1 MTDRLIQIGNVT
13 LETPFVMAPLAGIT
27 DAVTRRLCAE
37 MGASLTTTEMVSAKG
52 LFYGDRNSEKLIYIE
67 EDAGPTSIQ
76 IFGSE
81 PDVMA
86 YAARRL
92 DELDNCILDINM
104 GCPVPKVV
112 KNGDGSA
119 LLKNPELAHDVVRAV
134 VNNTSKPVT
143 VKIRKGFDDE
153 HINALEIASAI
164 ECAGASAICI
174 HGRTR
179 TQYYSGKADW
189 DIIRRVKENS
199 SIPVIGNGD
208 VFSAEDAFEMMK
220 QTGCDMVMIARGA
233 LGNPWIFRDL
243 HAMYMGEDKPEA
255 PTDAEKIDMILRHLD
270 ELIELKGETSAV
282 KELRKHVGWYT
293 KGMYGSSK
301 LRGIVNTLDTAE
313 EVREVLGRER

>member
-1 MTDRLIQIGNVT
+1 MTKREINIGNVS
-13 LETPFVMAPLAGIT
+13 LETPFIMAPLAGIT
-27 DAVTRRLCAE
+27 DAVMRRLCSD

-52 LFYGDRNSEKLIYIE
+52 LFYGDRNSRKLIYID

-86 YAARRL
+86 YAAREL
-92 DELDNCILDINM
+92 DRLDNCILDINM

-119 LLKNPELAHDVVRAV
+119 LLKNPDLVYDVVRAV
-134 VNNTSKPVT
+134 VNNSSKPVT
-143 VKIRKGFDDE
+143 VKIRKGFDDQSV
-153 HINALEIASAI
+153 NALEVAQAVESG
-164 ECAGASAICI
+164 GASAICI

-179 TQYYSGKADW
+179 AQYYSGKADW
-189 DIIRRVKENS
+189 DIIRKVKENS

-208 VFSAEDAFEMMK
+208 VFCAEDAIEMMK

-243 HAMYMGEDKPEA
+243 HALYRGEDKPSPPSDE
-255 PTDAEKIDMILRHLD
+255 EKLEMILRHLD
-270 ELIELKGETSAV
+270 ALIELKGESSAV

-293 KGMYGSSK
+293 KGMFGSAK
-301 LRGIVNTLDTAE
+301 LRGTVNTLETAE
-313 EVREVLGRER
+313 EVREVLKREK

>member
-164 ECAGASAICI
+164 ECADASAICI

-179 TQYYSGKADW
+179 AQYYSGKADW

-243 HAMYMGEDKPEA
+243 HAMYMGEDKLEA